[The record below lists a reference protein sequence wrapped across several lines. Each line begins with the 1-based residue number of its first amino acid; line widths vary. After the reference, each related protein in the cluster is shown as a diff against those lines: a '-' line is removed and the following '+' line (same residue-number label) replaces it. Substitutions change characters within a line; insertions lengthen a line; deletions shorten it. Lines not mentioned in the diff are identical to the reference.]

1 MNIKNAIIISTVHHV
16 ITDLKLRHIGGELMV
31 EATMPPIM
39 SKIPLGPTFLFFDME
54 RRFAVSLQ
62 EKVEFQNNLYRPTGI
77 LFSPIIF
84 AETTTVHQP
93 PADKVLYMHHA
104 EVKEMSLLIAYWFLR
119 AKSEMSKREVVQF
132 LKTTYSDIAPVT
144 WGNMHEPMED
154 MERFLRTLKVPV
166 PL

>member
-1 MNIKNAIIISTVHHV
+1 
-16 ITDLKLRHIGGELMV
+16 
-31 EATMPPIM
+31 
-39 SKIPLGPTFLFFDME
+39 
-54 RRFAVSLQ
+54 
-62 EKVEFQNNLYRPTGI
+62 
-77 LFSPIIF
+77 
-84 AETTTVHQP
+84 
-93 PADKVLYMHHA
+93 
-104 EVKEMSLLIAYWFLR
+104 MSLLIAYWFLR